1 MNKDISCSCCSH
13 RSDIPAVISQCVR
26 CVSFGKALLPG
37 EGAAMAAYIAE
48 GKRIPR
54 RGEIGLTSDQI
65 ESYEKIGYVMSGSRF
80 VIHISSSFDCSLC
93 AFCLP
98 PESKS
103 CHMFS
108 TISLHGCGF

>member
-1 MNKDISCSCCSH
+1 MTL
-13 RSDIPAVISQCVR
+13 

-65 ESYEKIGYVMSGSRF
+65 EAYEKIGYVMSGSRSVF
-80 VIHISSSFDCSLC
+80 CSPL
-93 AFCLP
+93 L
-98 PESKS
+98 
-103 CHMFS
+103 
-108 TISLHGCGF
+108 L